1 MAALANEGDNVLR
14 SQVGGPDG
22 SPDGHARHVSIKPY
36 EWPVGGW
43 GSAKGLTEILLRE
56 AIPLKGSLAL
66 FWQNKPNGF
75 ACVSC
80 AYGRSKRE
88 GLFAFCENGAKA
100 TAWEITDRR
109 CPPEFFAQ
117 HTVTELEE
125 WSDYDLEEVGR
136 LTHPMRWDAATD
148 TYVPV
153 SWSEAFAA
161 IGAELKA
168 LDPKSVVFYA
178 SGRASLE
185 ASYMYQLMARMYG
198 CNNLP
203 DSSNMCHE
211 STSVALP
218 PSIGTPVGTVKIDDF
233 DETDCVMFFGQNVGV
248 NSPRMLHQLQDVRK
262 RDVPIVTFN
271 PLRERGLEYFTN
283 PQSPTQMLTGSETQ
297 LTTHYYQLT
306 PGGDLAALVGM
317 AKTLIAMD
325 EEAKARGG
333 EHVVDAD
340 FIAKNTAGYDQFV
353 ASMREF
359 QWPEIEACS
368 GLKRADIEE
377 AAKVYARSKAVIACY
392 GMGLTQHRSGVIA
405 IQMLT
410 NLLLMRGNIG
420 KPGAGIFPVRGH
432 SNVQGQRTVGI
443 TEKPELVPLDRFAAQ
458 FNFEPPR
465 KAGLNTVEACEAIR
479 GHDVKAFI
487 QLGGNFI
494 RAIPETAIMERE
506 WRDLRL
512 TVQVITKL
520 NRSAIIHGKA
530 AYILPCLGRIE
541 IDRQADGIQ
550 FVTVEDTTGRFHSSH
565 GQVKPAS
572 EHLLSEPMIV
582 AELAKAILPHN
593 DRVNWDDWTAD
604 YALVRDAIA
613 ESYPNIFADFNERIK
628 DPRGFDRPLPAR
640 ERQWTTPNGKANFI
654 SPRRLSEDPDLP
666 RTREGVM
673 TLMTMRSND
682 QFNTTVYGYDD
693 RLRGIKGTRMVVL
706 MNEDDIADNGL
717 NDGDEIE
724 LVSAAGDNVP
734 RIVRG
739 LRVVAYNI
747 PRGSIGGYY
756 PECNPLMP
764 LWHYAEGAMVP
775 AAKSIPVRIQ
785 RPV

>member
-22 SPDGHARHVSIKPY
+22 SPDGNTRHVSIKPY

-80 AYGRSKRE
+80 AYGRSKKE

-109 CPPEFFAQ
+109 CPPEFFAH
-117 HTVTELEE
+117 HTVTELEG

-168 LDPKSVVFYA
+168 LDPKSVIFYA

-218 PSIGTPVGTVKIDDF
+218 ASIGIPVGTVKIDDF
-233 DETDCVMFFGQNVGV
+233 DDTDCVMFFGQNVGV

-317 AKTLIAMD
+317 AKTLLAMD
-325 EEAKARGG
+325 EEAKALGG
-333 EHVVDAD
+333 ERVVDAD
-340 FIAKNTAGYDQFV
+340 FIAQNASGYDEFV
-353 ASMREF
+353 ASMHQF

-368 GLKRADIEE
+368 GLTRADIEE
-377 AAKVYARSKAVIACY
+377 AAKVYAGSKAVIACY
-392 GMGLTQHRSGVIA
+392 GMGLTQHRSGVLA

-465 KAGLNTVEACEAIR
+465 EAGLNTVEACEAIR
-479 GHDVKAFI
+479 DHDVQAFI

-572 EHLLSEPMIV
+572 EHLLSEPKIV

-613 ESYPNIFADFNERIK
+613 ASYPNIFADFNERIK
-628 DPRGFDRPLPAR
+628 DPRGFDRPLPPR
-640 ERQWTTPNGKANFI
+640 ERQWPTPNGKANFI
-654 SPRRLSEDPDLP
+654 PPRSLSEDPDLP

-706 MNEDDIADNGL
+706 MNEDDIAEKGL

-724 LVSAAGDNVP
+724 LVSAASDNVP

-747 PRGSIGGYY
+747 PRGSLAGYY

-764 LWHYAEGAMVP
+764 LWHYAEGAKVP